1 MAVAGGRAWWGSL
14 TKSQPRVKGQAS
26 PPSHLHMISWVS
38 STRHI
43 SGFLSC
49 PS

>member
-1 MAVAGGRAWWGSL
+1 MNDIKARWQ
-14 TKSQPRVKGQAS
+14 T
-26 PPSHLHMISWVS
+26 HLHMISWVS
-38 STRHI
+38 RTRHI